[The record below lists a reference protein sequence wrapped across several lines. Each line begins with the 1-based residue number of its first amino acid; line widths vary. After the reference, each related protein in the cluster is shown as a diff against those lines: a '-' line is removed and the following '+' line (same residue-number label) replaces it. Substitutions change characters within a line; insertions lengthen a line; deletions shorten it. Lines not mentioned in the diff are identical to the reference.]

1 MQIRTMMVTNKAGV
15 HARPSSLIVKTATK
29 FDSKITLTKGKLV
42 ANAKSIME
50 VMTLAASYGEVLE
63 LRTDGLDEIKAADSI
78 EELFKTNFSK
88 CYG

>member
-1 MQIRTMMVTNKAGV
+1 MIVTNKAGI

-29 FDSKITLTKGKLV
+29 FDSKIILTKGKHV

-50 VMTLAASYGEVLE
+50 VMTLAAACGEVLE
-63 LRTDGLDEIKAADSI
+63 LKTDGLDEILAANAI

-88 CYG
+88 CYK